1 MILKNKENE
10 KYVKLGITL
19 AAVAVV
25 ALIFYF
31 VCSSLS
37 QFSAALSAV
46 SAILA
51 PFIYG
56 AVIAYLVAPLC
67 RKLEQKFKA
76 LFKGKRDKLAGT
88 LAMTVSMLVTVAIVL
103 AVLLLLVPQVIH
115 SVTGLLKVLPS
126 QVEKTW
132 NTLDEWLKSQ
142 PELAEQWGKYGEE
155 IENRINLWLKNGM
168 PDTAKVVLSG
178 AIGGVYDTVTVLK
191 NILLG
196 LFVSI
201 YILARRRQLAAQ
213 ARLLITGIFKS
224 PVTDWIEKETRFMDR
239 MFNGFFTG
247 KLLDSAIVGVLCF
260 AGCLVMGFQ
269 SSLLIAVIVGV
280 TNIIPFFGPFIG
292 AIPCALLLLLQN
304 PMHCLMFLI
313 FILVLQQLDGN
324 VIGPR
329 ILGNTTG
336 LPGIWVMFAI
346 LLFGGLWGIGG
357 MIIGVPLMAVIYD
370 IVRQLTYFGIRRH
383 GRNEMIENYNAAFHP
398 PTESVKKKGK

>member
-76 LFKGKRDKLAGT
+76 LFKGKKDKLAGT
-88 LAMTVSMLVTVAIVL
+88 LALSVSMLVTVAIVL
-103 AVLLLLVPQVIH
+103 AVLLLLIPQVIH
-115 SVTGLLKVLPS
+115 SVTGLLKVLPG

-168 PDTAKVVLSG
+168 PDTAKIVLSG

-191 NILLG
+191 NFLLG
-196 LFVSI
+196 LFISI

-213 ARLLITGIFKS
+213 ARLLIIGIFKS

-292 AIPCALLLLLQN
+292 AVPCALLLLLQN

-357 MIIGVPLMAVIYD
+357 MIVGVPLMAVIYD
-370 IVRQLTYFGIRRH
+370 IVRQLTFFGIRRH
-383 GRNEMIENYNAAFHP
+383 GQNDMIENYNAAFHP
-398 PTESVKKKGK
+398 PTESVKKKRK